1 MKKAIAIV
9 VLGLFIPAYKPNV
22 RTATLQSAWLPLLF
36 AIFLFYYLIMKK
48 RKSSIKKL
56 KRKKKRRSSAKLH
69 KVLPILKLVED
80 KKPEKKK
87 IKTVSEQSQDELEPI
102 ISTPITSPMS
112 DE

>member
-1 MKKAIAIV
+1 MKKV
-9 VLGLFIPAYKPNV
+9 NFNKAYISK
-22 RTATLQSAWLPLLF
+22 LEQSAWFVLLF

-56 KRKKKRRSSAKLH
+56 KRKKKQRSSAELD
-69 KVLPILKLVED
+69 KVLPTLKLVED
-80 KKPEKKK
+80 KKPEKKET
-87 IKTVSEQSQDELEPI
+87 KTISEQSQDELEPI